1 MKKNLSNVVN
11 LNKYP
16 IGDLDSPKIK
26 RIIENC
32 RTELER
38 DSCSVIPNFIL
49 PNSLDVMRKELE
61 QQLDEV
67 YMSRESVNAYLY
79 SKDDPT
85 LPKDHPKRIFMKRF
99 NGYLNSDCFLE
110 NSEIKFLYKSEEL
123 LKFISACLGISPIYR
138 WADPLACHAYN
149 VMETDGILPW
159 HFDSCEFTLSL
170 MIQKPEKGGIFEYC
184 PNIREP
190 GHEKFNDVKKVLDG
204 DRSRV
209 RQLDLNPGDLQ
220 IFKGRFTLHR
230 VTKIIGQTSRYMCIP
245 AYVLD
250 PWRVNTPEH
259 SKAIYGRVL
268 PIHFERNKIRSD
280 GLTD

>member
-1 MKKNLSNVVN
+1 MKKNLSNVVD

-16 IGDLDSPKIK
+16 IGDLYSPKIK

-67 YMSRESVNAYLY
+67 YMSKESVNAYLY

-85 LPKDHPKRIFMKRF
+85 LPKDHPKRIFMRRF

-110 NSEIKFLYKSEEL
+110 NSEIKFLYKTEEL

-190 GHEKFNDVKKVLDG
+190 GHEKFDDVKKVLDG

>member
-67 YMSRESVNAYLY
+67 YMSKESVNAYLY

-123 LKFISACLGISPIYR
+123 LKFISACLAISPIYR

>member
-67 YMSRESVNAYLY
+67 YMSKESVNAYLY

-184 PNIREP
+184 PNIRVP